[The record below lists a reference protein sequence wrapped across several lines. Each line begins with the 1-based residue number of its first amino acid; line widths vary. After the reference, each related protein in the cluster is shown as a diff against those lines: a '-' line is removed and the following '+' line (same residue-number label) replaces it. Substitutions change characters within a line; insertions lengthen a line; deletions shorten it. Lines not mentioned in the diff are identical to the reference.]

1 MMCKGTCGRFYHRL
15 CLQIDCACSDAKKE
29 HICLACR
36 NDASHVDGRKTDN
49 NNMDASSKVNS
60 RNGNSSRASTRQR
73 KSAEVDQYF
82 GTKPGK
88 KSSKT
93 DGPSDIIVP
102 SQKECIA
109 EVNTLIRQSNVEI
122 EFDKYEIQYQQQFH
136 EWSFALATS
145 QSILLYGLGSKISI
159 LTSFG
164 QHVAQEGDVMSLNG
178 YDPNIDMNAFL
189 DCIDNIFCDGN
200 EYQRSIT
207 QPARDQN
214 NWLTRRATTIAKR
227 IATTRSRPLF
237 LLIHNIDGVGL
248 RNVFAQEAL
257 AILTANSNNKD
268 GSPMIRIAASVDN
281 VNASMVLWSPYVEH
295 KFDWVSDMVMITIDS
310 KENAW
315 ICLEQTPQHC
325 HLLLL
330 AYSGLEKGSHIQ
342 TIHRRIAI
350 HASRRIIAQDQTRKR
365 EPKYKWRFRGAES
378 PGLPGTQAHRGITS
392 TRIASTIERVK
403 PSLVWYIER

>member
-1 MMCKGTCGRFYHRL
+1 
-15 CLQIDCACSDAKKE
+15 
-29 HICLACR
+29 
-36 NDASHVDGRKTDN
+36 
-49 NNMDASSKVNS
+49 
-60 RNGNSSRASTRQR
+60 
-73 KSAEVDQYF
+73 
-82 GTKPGK
+82 
-88 KSSKT
+88 
-93 DGPSDIIVP
+93 
-102 SQKECIA
+102 
-109 EVNTLIRQSNVEI
+109 
-122 EFDKYEIQYQQQFH
+122 
-136 EWSFALATS
+136 
-145 QSILLYGLGSKISI
+145 
-159 LTSFG
+159 
-164 QHVAQEGDVMSLNG
+164 MSLNG

-365 EPKYKWRFRGAES
+365 EPKYKWRIRGVES